1 MLIWLPERLNISKK
15 GDVLAITNAHH
26 HEVDGLS
33 PELMPAIAIGEVS
46 PCRYYLAVGQ
56 QLGENI
62 GVGTVLIGSMLV
74 LDKTSLLYQLCE
86 SQDDVF
92 GIK

>member
-15 GDVLAITNAHH
+15 GDVLAITNAHQ

-33 PELMPAIAIGEVS
+33 PELMPAIAIGEGS
-46 PCRYYLAVGQ
+46 PCPYYLAVGQ
-56 QLGENI
+56 QLVENV

-74 LDKTSLLYQLCE
+74 LDKTSLLYQLRE